1 MKIRDE
7 KASNLVE
14 NYIKNEIKENRLKPG
29 SKLPSERELSKMLN
43 VSRTSVREAIKA
55 LITMGYLE
63 TYERKGTFLS
73 ESYKNDKSENL
84 ELKNFFNKAPIFDLM
99 EVRIILENNFIPL
112 AVERAEPEDI
122 KKLEN
127 ALKKMKTSENNIG
140 EFFYGDLEFH
150 YTLGET
156 THNTVIIELMKIIRD
171 RIIREKAH
179 FMAAGVETREKT
191 IQVFE
196 EIIKSIKMKD
206 VEKAQKLYIS
216 HLNHVEMFFEEKA

>member
-1 MKIRDE
+1 MREKNE
-7 KASNLVE
+7 KAWNLVE
-14 NYIKNEIKENRLKPG
+14 NYIKNEIKENRLNPG

-55 LITMGYLE
+55 LITIGYLE
-63 TYERKGTFLS
+63 TFERKGTFLA
-73 ESYKNDKSENL
+73 ENYKNNKNENL

-112 AVERAEPEDI
+112 AVKRAESEDI
-122 KKLEN
+122 KKLKK
-127 ALKKMKTSENNIG
+127 ALEKMKNSENNIA

-150 YTLGET
+150 YILGET
-156 THNTVIIELMKIIRD
+156 THNTVIIELMKIIKD
-171 RIIREKAH
+171 RIIREKTQ

-191 IQVFE
+191 IKVFE
-196 EIIKSIKMKD
+196 EIIKSIKNKE

-216 HLNHVEMFFEEKA
+216 HLNHVESFFEQKA

>member
-1 MKIRDE
+1 MRQRDE

-14 NYIKNEIKENRLKPG
+14 NYIKNEIKEDRLHPG

-55 LITMGYLE
+55 LITIGYLE
-63 TYERKGTFLS
+63 TFERKGTFLS
-73 ESYKNDKSENL
+73 ENYKRDKSENL

-112 AVERAEPEDI
+112 AVKRAESEDI
-122 KKLEN
+122 E
-127 ALKKMKTSENNIG
+127 KMKKALEKMKNSENNIG

-150 YTLGET
+150 YILGET
-156 THNTVIIELMKIIRD
+156 THNTVIIELMKIIKD
-171 RIIREKAH
+171 RIIREKTH

-191 IQVFE
+191 IKVFE
-196 EIIKSIKMKD
+196 DIIESIKNKD

-216 HLNHVEMFFEEKA
+216 HLNHVEKFFEESQ

>member
-1 MKIRDE
+1 MKLRDE

-14 NYIKNEIKENRLKPG
+14 NYIKNEIKEKRLKPG

-55 LITMGYLE
+55 LITIGYLE

-73 ESYKNDKSENL
+73 ENYKNDKSENL
-84 ELKNFFNKAPIFDLM
+84 ELKNFFNKVPIFDLM

-112 AVERAEPEDI
+112 AVERAEQEDI
-122 KKLEN
+122 MKLEN
-127 ALKKMKTSENNIG
+127 ALKKMKNSENNIG

-171 RIIREKAH
+171 RIIREKAQ

-206 VEKAQKLYIS
+206 VGKAQKLYIS